1 MFDTVCKFLVE
12 TFSADFA
19 AWLLG
24 APIAL
29 TELSPAELSLEPI
42 RADALILLQS
52 PDTILH
58 LEFQARPDPTMA
70 FRMIDYRLRVYRRFP
85 HKAMRQVVIYLTPS
99 QSEAVYQTT
108 FAVPGTRHEFEIVRL
123 WEQPSALFLNQP
135 GLLPLAPLTQ
145 TEDPAQLLRQV
156 ATEIDSIGDRR
167 TQSNVAASAAILA
180 GLVLDKGLIQQILR
194 REMMQES
201 VIYQDI
207 KAEGWQEGRQEGL
220 QEGLQEGRQEGLQEG
235 RQEGR
240 RQEALALVLRLLSRR
255 VGVLP
260 EATRSAVVTLSLAQ
274 IESLGEA
281 LLEFTD
287 RSDLQTWLTQQQQQL
302 AAALQQLTAQ
312 LGALSPQAVAAVQA
326 LSVEQLADL
335 KATLADWTDEPD
347 LAAWLQAQAETDDHL
362 G

>member
-58 LEFQARPDPTMA
+58 LEFQARPDPTMV

-108 FAVPGTRHEFEIVRL
+108 FAVPDTRHEFEIVRL
-123 WEQPSALFLNQP
+123 WEQPSARFLNQP

-167 TQSNVAASAAILA
+167 TQSNVAASASILA
-180 GLVLDKGLIQQILR
+180 GLVLDKDLIQQILR

-201 VIYQDI
+201 VIYQAI
-207 KAEGWQEGRQEGL
+207 
-220 QEGLQEGRQEGLQEG
+220 
-235 RQEGR
+235 
-240 RQEALALVLRLLSRR
+240 
-255 VGVLP
+255 P
-260 EATRSAVVTLSLAQ
+260 
-274 IESLGEA
+274 
-281 LLEFTD
+281 
-287 RSDLQTWLTQQQQQL
+287 
-302 AAALQQLTAQ
+302 
-312 LGALSPQAVAAVQA
+312 SPN
-326 LSVEQLADL
+326 
-335 KATLADWTDEPD
+335 
-347 LAAWLQAQAETDDHL
+347 
-362 G
+362 